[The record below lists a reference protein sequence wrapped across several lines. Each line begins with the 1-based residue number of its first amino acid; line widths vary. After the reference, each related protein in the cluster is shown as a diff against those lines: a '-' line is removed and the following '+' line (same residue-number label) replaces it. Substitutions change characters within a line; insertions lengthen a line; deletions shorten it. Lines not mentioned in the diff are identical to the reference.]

1 MEGRRFGKRTA
12 MNSVIGQ
19 SLNITGFVFVMML
32 LIDYLNVNTRGL
44 QKGRLVRNRWGQYL
58 VAVLLGATPG
68 CLGAFLVVG
77 MYTHRVVSMGALV
90 AAMIATSGDEAFV
103 MFALIPKQAVILSL
117 ALAVLGILA
126 GVLTDR
132 FHRESFNQC
141 DELTVH
147 DDEQCQCFAHGHI
160 LSQLKEMSLARGALL
175 LLLAAILA
183 AVGGGYL
190 GPGTWNW
197 IRITILALT
206 TLSIWIVGTVP
217 EHFLEEHLWNHV
229 AKKHLPRVFAW
240 TFGALLLMYLLADF
254 LNMDEFMRD
263 GQWMVLLTATLI
275 GLVPE
280 SGPHLVF
287 LTLYSKGFVPF
298 SILLASSIVQDGH
311 GMLPLLAHSRRDF
324 LYVKAINFTVG
335 LGVGALALFLGY

>member
-1 MEGRRFGKRTA
+1 MG
-12 MNSVIGQ
+12 SVIGQ

-117 ALAVLGILA
+117 VLAVLGILA
-126 GVLTDR
+126 GILTDR

-147 DDEQCQCFAHGHI
+147 DDEQCQCFAHGRI

>member
-1 MEGRRFGKRTA
+1 MG
-12 MNSVIGQ
+12 SVIGQ

-126 GVLTDR
+126 GILTDR

-147 DDEQCQCFAHGHI
+147 DDEQCQCFAHGRI

-263 GQWMVLLTATLI
+263 DQWMVLLTATLI

>member
-1 MEGRRFGKRTA
+1 MS
-12 MNSVIGQ
+12 SVIGQ
-19 SLNITGFVFVMML
+19 SLSITGFVFVMML

-103 MFALIPKQAVILSL
+103 MFALIPKQAALLSL
-117 ALAVLGILA
+117 ALAVLGLLI
-126 GVLTDR
+126 GILTDR
-132 FHRESFNQC
+132 FHPESFNQC
-141 DELTVH
+141 GELTVH
-147 DDEQCQCFAHGHI
+147 DDEQCQCFAHGQI
-160 LSQLKEMSLARGALL
+160 LSQLKEMSLARGVLL
-175 LLLAAILA
+175 LLLAAILT

-197 IRITILALT
+197 VRITILVLT

-229 AKKHLPRVFAW
+229 AKKHLPRIFAW
-240 TFGALLLMYLLADF
+240 TFGTLLLLYLLADF
-254 LNMDEFMRD
+254 LNLEGFIQD
-263 GQWMVLLTATLI
+263 GQWMVLLTATLV

-287 LTLYSKGFVPF
+287 LTLYSQGFVSF

-324 LYVKAINFTVG
+324 LFVKAINFTVG

>member
-1 MEGRRFGKRTA
+1 MG
-12 MNSVIGQ
+12 SVIGQ

-117 ALAVLGILA
+117 VLAVLGILA
-126 GVLTDR
+126 GILTDR

-147 DDEQCQCFAHGHI
+147 DDEQCQCFAHGRI

-335 LGVGALALFLGY
+335 LGGGALALFLGY